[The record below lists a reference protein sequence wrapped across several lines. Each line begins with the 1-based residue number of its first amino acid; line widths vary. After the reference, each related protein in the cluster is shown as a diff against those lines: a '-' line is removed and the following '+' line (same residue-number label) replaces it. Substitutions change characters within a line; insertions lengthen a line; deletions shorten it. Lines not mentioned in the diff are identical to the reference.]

1 MDYTLITVKTL
12 NLLRSM
18 TLIFPH
24 ADRTKLEFFQIYKS
38 LTFPKNLG
46 SSPSQVQLCSWTEH
60 FGRRV
65 SLST

>member
-1 MDYTLITVKTL
+1 
-12 NLLRSM
+12 M